1 VVAFLFAGVWWT
13 GITSLDERV
22 NTKLDHLR
30 SEFRAEFKEVDGKF
44 DLLNVKVDGKLDAM
58 RAEFHTDFKELQAF
72 LQRSF
77 ERSEDDKRHL
87 ERQYFTIR
95 DELKY
100 GRSCASN
107 GSSAAAAT
115 AAAATAAAAAAG
127 GSVAG

>member
-22 NTKLDHLR
+22 NTKLDQM
-30 SEFRAEFKEVDGKF
+30 SSKFDGKF

-115 AAAATAAAAAAG
+115 AAAAAAAAG